1 VRILTSEN
9 PLLAPWSGPHGGLP
23 PFDRVRVEHFE
34 PAIERAMAE
43 ELEEVE
49 RIARDPAE
57 PDFDNTLG
65 ALERSG
71 RPLERVLAA
80 YRVWSSALSSPEFQA
95 VERKVAPRLA
105 AYADRITQNEALF
118 RRIEA
123 VYEAR
128 ERAGLTPEQQRLAWH
143 HHTHFVRSG
152 ARLGG
157 EAKARLTEINQ
168 ALADCFTRFNQN
180 VLADE
185 NEHFLHLTDAAE
197 LEGLSA
203 TAREGAAEAARA
215 RDLEGWVLENTRSV
229 METVLA
235 FAVHRELRER
245 AWRMFVSRGDHEGEH
260 DNNPVISEILSLR
273 AERARLLG
281 YDTHAHWHLVD
292 SMAGTPERAME
303 LMEAVWRPAV
313 ERVAEEVADM
323 REIARAEG
331 MEGEIEPWDY
341 RYYAEK
347 VRKARFDLDQ
357 EAVRPYL
364 QLGRLRDAMFWVA
377 GELFGLGF
385 EEIPDVPVYHPDVR
399 VWEVKRSGGEHLGL
413 FYFDPFARK
422 GKRSG
427 AWMDAWRRQGRLD
440 DEVTTIVTN
449 TCNFPKGSP
458 GEPALISWVDA
469 TTLFHEFGHAL
480 HGLAS
485 DVVYPSLSG
494 TEVPQD
500 YVEFPSQVLEHWL
513 STPEVLE
520 RFARHVETD
529 EPIPSE
535 LVERITRASK
545 FNQGFGT
552 TEFLSAALVD
562 MRMHLAAEG
571 TDDPRRF
578 ERETLQEL
586 GMPRELVMRHRTPH
600 FQHVFGSDMYSAG
613 YYSYLWADVLTADAA
628 EAFKEGGGLY
638 DHEIATRLW
647 DHVLSRGNTLDP
659 SEGYRAFRG
668 RDPEVGALMRK
679 RGFAASEVAAD

>member
-1 VRILTSEN
+1 VNADN
-9 PLLAPWSGPHGGLP
+9 PLLAPWTGPHGGLP

-34 PAIERAMAE
+34 PAVSQAME
-43 ELEEVE
+43 EHLADIE
-49 RIARDPAE
+49 RIAADPEA
-57 PDFDNTLG
+57 PDFENTLG
-65 ALERSG
+65 AMERSG

-80 YRVWSSALSSPEFQA
+80 YRVWSSAMSSPEFQE
-95 VERKVAPRLA
+95 VERSLAPRLA
-105 AYADRITQNEALF
+105 AFADRITQNEALF

-123 VYEAR
+123 VYESR
-128 ERAGLTPEQQRLAWH
+128 ESVGLTPEQQRLAWH
-143 HHTHFVRSG
+143 HHTDFVRSG
-152 ARLGG
+152 ARLDA

-168 ALADCFTRFNQN
+168 ELANRFTRFSQN

-185 NEHFLHLTDAAE
+185 SERFLHVTDAAE
-197 LEGLSA
+197 LEGLSE
-203 TAREGAAEAARA
+203 TARAGAAEAARA
-215 RDLEGWVLENTRSV
+215 RGMEGWVLENTRSV
-229 METVLA
+229 METVLS
-235 FAVHRELRER
+235 FGDRRDLRER

-260 DNNPVISEILSLR
+260 DNNPVITEILALR

-281 YDTHAHWHLVD
+281 YPTHAHWHLVD

-303 LMEAVWRPAV
+303 LMEAVWKPATA
-313 ERVAEEVADM
+313 RVAEEVADM
-323 REIARAEG
+323 LEIARAEG

-347 VRKARFDLDQ
+347 VRAAKYDLD
-357 EAVRPYL
+357 EGAVRPYL
-364 QLGRLRDAMFWVA
+364 QLERLREAMFWVA
-377 GELFGLGF
+377 GELFGLAF
-385 EEIPDVPVYHPDVR
+385 EEMVRAPVYHPDVR
-399 VWEVKRSGGEHLGL
+399 VWRVVHPGGEHLGL

-427 AWMDAWRRQGRLD
+427 AWMDAWRRQGRVD
-440 DEVTTIVTN
+440 GEVSTIVTN

-485 DVVYPSLSG
+485 DVTYPSLSG

-513 STPEVLE
+513 ATPEVLE
-520 RFARHVETD
+520 RFALHVETG
-529 EPIPSE
+529 EPIPGE
-535 LVERITRASK
+535 VVERITRASK

-552 TEFLSAALVD
+552 TEFLASALVD
-562 MRMHLAAEG
+562 MRLHLAADAEI
-571 TDDPRRF
+571 DPRRF
-578 ERETLQEL
+578 ERETLEEL
-586 GMPRELVMRHRTPH
+586 GMPREVVMRHRTPH

-628 EAFKEGGGLY
+628 EAFREGGGLY
-638 DHEIATRLW
+638 DREIAGRLW
-647 DHVLSRGNTLDP
+647 ASVLSKGNTLDP

-679 RGFAASEVAAD
+679 RGFEPSEVAAG